1 MFQEGFV
8 YHIKDD
14 YFAKVND
21 EKLMKNKEIGTYRPT
36 FLCLKDKKN
45 DGILWV
51 VPMSTRVEKYQI
63 IYEK

>member
-45 DGILWV
+45 DGIL
-51 VPMSTRVEKYQI
+51 
-63 IYEK
+63 